1 MATNSDS
8 AMISEVLVFKT
19 NISSDLEVEKVRE
32 IFSGKKNITR
42 WNIDRDD
49 IDNVLRIECDNFYSD
64 AVIRMLCDA
73 GFECEELPD

>member
-42 WNIDRDD
+42 W
-49 IDNVLRIECDNFYSD
+49 IECDNFYSD